1 MIRKAAID
9 IGTNTTRLLIADLS
23 HDGNFTEIFCR
34 RIITRLGEGLYNR
47 SYLNDAAV
55 QRTLDALIIYSK
67 DIKKYNCSNV
77 RAVATSAV
85 REAENGE
92 EFVRKAKRE
101 TGLHLEVI
109 DQEEEARLATLGVL
123 SGLREKPES
132 AIIFD
137 VGGGSTE
144 FILVDKH
151 ADPIKRQVA
160 ATTIRNGKPNWTD
173 SEGRLPEGLRPWKAE
188 IKWSYRSGKQTENS
202 SELCIR
208 RCKKQELTAPKKEKL
223 LRCNSL
229 KIIGI
234 PIGVVHLT
242 EKHIKSD
249 PVNQKE
255 LSTLRVEVKKELTK
269 VKKEIGHVRDF
280 TLIGTAGTSTQFAAL
295 DLDLFPYDAVAVNGH
310 KMSFSV
316 IENIFAELKSK
327 TAAERKA
334 IRAMEHGRED
344 LIIPGGVILLEVME
358 LFNAKELTIS
368 DFGLREG
375 IIIK

>member
-55 QRTLDALIIYSK
+55 QRTLDALVIYSK
-67 DIKKYNCSNV
+67 DIKKFNCSNV

-123 SGLREKPES
+123 SGLREKPEL

-144 FILVDKH
+144 FIFTDNH
-151 ADPIKRQVA
+151 ADPIK
-160 ATTIRNGKPNWTD
+160 
-173 SEGRLPEGLRPWKAE
+173 
-188 IKWSYRSGKQTENS
+188 
-202 SELCIR
+202 
-208 RCKKQELTAPKKEKL
+208 
-223 LRCNSL
+223 
-229 KIIGI
+229 IIGL

-255 LSTLRVEVKKELTK
+255 LSTLKVEVKKELTK
-269 VKKEIGHVRDF
+269 VKKELGHIRDF

-295 DLDLFPYDAVAVNGH
+295 DLNLFPYDAVAVNGH

-344 LIIPGGVILLEVME
+344 LIIAGGVILLEVMG
-358 LFNAKELTIS
+358 LFKAKELTIS